1 MGMEQISS
9 LLQVEHLNFWI
20 YFVQNGRVVKYNDPK
35 NLYLTETL
43 SFLNSL
49 RNKLGQG
56 LSWLRNMTGNY
67 E

>member
-35 NLYLTETL
+35 NLYLTETP